1 MEENRDMV
9 EDIQSGSSDSGSDSF
24 IDDSEVDE
32 VSISGQDDG
41 LHLEACSE
49 SWYLFLILAVLYF
62 RHEDRDCS
70 CLIMVKHDAFL

>member
-9 EDIQSGSSDSGSDSF
+9 EDIESGSSDSGSDSF

-49 SWYLFLILAVLYF
+49 SRYLFLLYF

-70 CLIMVKHDAFL
+70 CLIMVKHEAFL

>member
-1 MEENRDMV
+1 MEENRDTV
-9 EDIQSGSSDSGSDSF
+9 EDIESGSSDSGSDSF

-49 SWYLFLILAVLYF
+49 SCTIFF
-62 RHEDRDCS
+62 
-70 CLIMVKHDAFL
+70 